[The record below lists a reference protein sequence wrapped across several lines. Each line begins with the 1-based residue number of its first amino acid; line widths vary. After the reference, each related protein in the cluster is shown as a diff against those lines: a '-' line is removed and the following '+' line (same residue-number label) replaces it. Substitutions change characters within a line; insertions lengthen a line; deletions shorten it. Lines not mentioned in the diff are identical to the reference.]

1 MEKGK
6 HRRLY
11 RRVGVILLIAVF
23 AVFIAFRLAQES
35 AASLSTLRTQEITER
50 TYASLNGYIFRNEEI
65 LYTDGSAVV
74 DYHVSDGEKLPVGR
88 QYVTVYPYTDAN
100 GTGTGLLQASLD
112 ALNDRLRMLSNGQ
125 TGATGLAGIRE
136 STKAAEDAYRRIL
149 TGIERGN
156 YTTVEKY
163 RAQMLAQL
171 SRRQALTGQISG
183 GQTDSDRIAALRAQK
198 DEILRG
204 LGAGTPLVN
213 ELSAWFYRET
223 DGYERI
229 FTADAALQMPLSEL
243 GGLLFR
249 SPEERSVAGRTTLGK
264 RTVSAEWY
272 LVMPASAELLARYE
286 EGDVI
291 EVEYGDEDGVRI
303 PMTVERLLSPEA
315 DGTEGMFVL
324 NTNTAP
330 EGFTFSRS
338 QSVRFITESVS
349 GYRIPDS
356 ALVTVNEETDEM
368 GVYVLSGSTVEFRTV
383 RILRRC
389 EGYCIAESYED
400 AIERNPGLT
409 GRYLQKN
416 DLMITAGT
424 NLYVGKIYY

>member
-243 GGLLFR
+243 GGIAFPVTGGAFR
-249 SPEERSVAGRTTLGK
+249 SGQDDAGQT
-264 RTVSAEWY
+264 
-272 LVMPASAELLARYE
+272 
-286 EGDVI
+286 
-291 EVEYGDEDGVRI
+291 DGVRR
-303 PMTVERLLSPEA
+303 V
-315 DGTEGMFVL
+315 
-324 NTNTAP
+324 
-330 EGFTFSRS
+330 
-338 QSVRFITESVS
+338 VS
-349 GYRIPDS
+349 GH
-356 ALVTVNEETDEM
+356 A
-368 GVYVLSGSTVEFRTV
+368 GVRGTACA
-383 RILRRC
+383 LRR
-389 EGYCIAESYED
+389 
-400 AIERNPGLT
+400 
-409 GRYLQKN
+409 GRR
-416 DLMITAGT
+416 D
-424 NLYVGKIYY
+424 

>member
-1 MEKGK
+1 
-6 HRRLY
+6 
-11 RRVGVILLIAVF
+11 
-23 AVFIAFRLAQES
+23 
-35 AASLSTLRTQEITER
+35 
-50 TYASLNGYIFRNEEI
+50 
-65 LYTDGSAVV
+65 
-74 DYHVSDGEKLPVGR
+74 
-88 QYVTVYPYTDAN
+88 
-100 GTGTGLLQASLD
+100 
-112 ALNDRLRMLSNGQ
+112 MLSNGQ

-198 DEILRG
+198 DEILQG

-213 ELSAWFYRET
+213 EVSAWFYRET

-303 PMTVERLLSPEA
+303 PMTVERLLPPEA

>member
-1 MEKGK
+1 
-6 HRRLY
+6 
-11 RRVGVILLIAVF
+11 
-23 AVFIAFRLAQES
+23 
-35 AASLSTLRTQEITER
+35 
-50 TYASLNGYIFRNEEI
+50 
-65 LYTDGSAVV
+65 
-74 DYHVSDGEKLPVGR
+74 
-88 QYVTVYPYTDAN
+88 
-100 GTGTGLLQASLD
+100 
-112 ALNDRLRMLSNGQ
+112 
-125 TGATGLAGIRE
+125 
-136 STKAAEDAYRRIL
+136 
-149 TGIERGN
+149 
-156 YTTVEKY
+156 
-163 RAQMLAQL
+163 
-171 SRRQALTGQISG
+171 
-183 GQTDSDRIAALRAQK
+183 
-198 DEILRG
+198 
-204 LGAGTPLVN
+204 
-213 ELSAWFYRET
+213 
-223 DGYERI
+223 
-229 FTADAALQMPLSEL
+229 
-243 GGLLFR
+243 
-249 SPEERSVAGRTTLGK
+249 
-264 RTVSAEWY
+264 
-272 LVMPASAELLARYE
+272 MPASAELLARYE

-303 PMTVERLLSPEA
+303 PMTVERLLPPEA

-330 EGFTFSRS
+330 EGFTFSRL